1 MITRRKALTLTGIGL
16 AAGGGFTLLRGSD
29 AGGVAGLAE
38 FGAANAQGT
47 STIEDITIGS
57 ADAPVKVIEYASFT
71 CPHCAS
77 FHADTFKAFKADYI
91 DTGKVQFTYREV
103 FFDRYG
109 LWAAMVA
116 RCAGSD
122 RYFGVADLL
131 YQTQSQWA
139 RQGDAASVAASLK
152 KIGAQAGLSPE
163 AVDAC
168 LQDADM
174 AQSLV
179 DWYESNAA
187 SDNVRSTPSFLIN
200 GDMHTGN
207 MSLSQLGALVDDAA
221 S

>member
-16 AAGGGFTLLRGSD
+16 LAGGGLTLLPGSD
-29 AGGVAGLAE
+29 AGGVAGLAP
-38 FGAANAQGT
+38 FGAANAQGAGA
-47 STIEDITIGS
+47 IEDITIGDAS
-57 ADAPVKVIEYASFT
+57 APVKVIEYASFT

-77 FHADTFKAFKADYI
+77 FHNDTFKAFKADYI

-116 RCAGSD
+116 RCAGPD
-122 RYFGVADLL
+122 RYMGVADLL

-139 RQGDAASVAASLK
+139 RQGDAASVAESLK
-152 KIGAQAGLSPE
+152 KIGAQAGLSTE

-174 AQSLV
+174 AQNLV
-179 DWYESNAA
+179 AWYESNAS

-200 GDMHTGN
+200 GEMHTGN
-207 MSLSQLGALVDDAA
+207 MSLGQLGALIDDAA